1 MNNKKGL
8 GIIGAGLL
16 ALAGLVGGGLYLHN
30 KKSKEEETEQETNAE
45 NVDDESNVEE

>member
-1 MNNKKGL
+1 MDKKKGL
-8 GIIGAGLL
+8 GLLGAGVL

-30 KKSKEEETEQETNAE
+30 KKGKEGTEQESNTE